1 MSDQTTLA
9 PELIGVV
16 ADGLERFDRA
26 EPDAH
31 FALPARPTV
40 KQQLEYFSRYADTR
54 SDPMYLRLWS
64 SAQVLISEWQCALLP
79 DLKKAD
85 LSKITD
91 PAVTTI
97 VMWAGNAVLQYMG
110 DLESLPKV

>member
-54 SDPMYLRLWS
+54 SDPRYLRLWY
-64 SAQVLISEWQCALLP
+64 SAQVLIVEWQCTLLP
-79 DLKKAD
+79 DFKID
-85 LSKITD
+85 LNQITD
-91 PAVTTI
+91 ADITTLI
-97 VMWAGNAVLQYMG
+97 MWVGNITLQYIN
-110 DLESLPKV
+110 DLEKLPKV